1 MKILETKK
9 FTIYNATF
17 ENPNHIDLTRQIRKK
32 NSQLIVPK
40 TELNTQ
46 AKELKDCPVCL
57 GMVHRCRDLSMAWYN
72 NTKDF
77 QKMEKLTSQQFVN
90 YH

>member
-1 MKILETKK
+1 MKILETQK
-9 FTIYNATF
+9 FTIYNAIF
-17 ENPNHIDLTRQIRKK
+17 ENANYIDLTCQIRKK

-46 AKELKDCPVCL
+46 AKELKYCPVWL
-57 GMVHRCRDLSMAWYN
+57 GMVHRRRDLSMAWYHS
-72 NTKDF
+72 TKAF
-77 QKMEKLTSQQFVN
+77 QKTEKLTSQQFVN

>member
-1 MKILETKK
+1 MKILETEK

-17 ENPNHIDLTRQIRKK
+17 ENPNHIDLTCQIRKK

-46 AKELKDCPVCL
+46 AKELKDCPV
-57 GMVHRCRDLSMAWYN
+57 
-72 NTKDF
+72 
-77 QKMEKLTSQQFVN
+77 
-90 YH
+90 